1 LIDFKPKYLLQDK
14 TFKKTFN
21 KYRNNLSEPDRSK
34 LRKRFEIFRENVFDN
49 RLRTHRLKGALSDY
63 YAFSISYSDRIV
75 FRILDDGGILLIDVG
90 SHDEVY

>member
-1 LIDFKPKYLLQDK
+1 MDFKPKYLLQDR

-21 KYRNNLSEPDRSK
+21 KYRNNLSETDRNK
-34 LRKRFEIFRENVFDN
+34 LRKLFEIFRENAFDSK
-49 RLRTHRLKGALSDY
+49 LRTHKLKGALSDY

-75 FRILDDGGILLIDVG
+75 FRILDDGGVLLVDIG